1 MPIRVTVS
9 DQVREY
15 HGTLAPEPRRRVKA
29 AIIGLADGRGD
40 TKPLQGNLEGLS
52 RLRVGEHRLV
62 FRHNEGRIEVFY
74 AAPRSVVYEFLAAH
88 LRELLD

>member
-1 MPIRVTVS
+1 LSTKVAVS

-15 HGTLAPEPRRRVKA
+15 HRTLAPEPRRRVKT
-29 AIIGLADGRGD
+29 AIAGLAEGRGD
-40 TKPLQGNLEGLS
+40 IKALQGSLEGLS
-52 RLRVGEHRLV
+52 RLRVGEHRIV

-74 AAPRSVVYEFLAAH
+74 AGPRSVVYEFLSAH